1 MPTSA
6 APFSLLPVQ
15 ARPPGRAGE
24 GRLAFPSGLSA
35 AGENQEARA
44 QAGLGRRTKPLPAA
58 LCKLAWNPR
67 MWARAVWEGQCR
79 RHSRTGCLLPQG
91 FLASCPLSSTLGHR
105 HPTHASLPPPPR
117 SSRRALGASALLS
130 TSSSPSSV
138 GSTILGGSAQEEE
151 RQNYGQGLGPGL
163 RQGSL
168 PGAPSRWLPGH
179 SRTSWATGVP
189 TPAKEQPHPSR
200 SAHLGWAA

>member
-35 AGENQEARA
+35 EGENQEARA
-44 QAGLGRRTKPLPAA
+44 QAGLGWRTKPLPAP
-58 LCKLAWNPR
+58 LCKLARNPR
-67 MWARAVWEGQCR
+67 MWAGRSPQCGKGQCR
-79 RHSRTGCLLPQG
+79 QHSRTGCLLPQG
-91 FLASCPLSSTLGHR
+91 FLASCPLSSTLGHQ
-105 HPTHASLPPPPR
+105 HPTHASLLPPPR
-117 SSRRALGASALLS
+117 SSRRALGAPALLS

-151 RQNYGQGLGPGL
+151 RQNYGPGLGPGL

-189 TPAKEQPHPSR
+189 TPAKE
-200 SAHLGWAA
+200 